1 MAHRPKLVLP
11 LLIAVLT
18 AVLGLPALAI
28 PAAARVSIVP
38 DKAAG
43 GGTQTF
49 AFRLAN
55 ERSGTTSTRLEVTF
69 PQDPPIAFVEVA
81 PARGWTATVRPRPL
95 NPPVT
100 VGDKTISQV
109 AGSIVLA
116 GGAVQPHQ
124 FEQFLITMGP
134 LPADGRLLFQTTQTF
149 ANGEVEHLTEAQVTG
164 SAKAGAPVISLGA
177 ATAEA
182 PAPPASGVA
191 APADTESAIAVA
203 GATDQAE
210 SGNGGL
216 QSLTVLWAALG
227 VAAVIILATW
237 LQARRRT
244 RSSST
249 SDRDGP
255 GGPEAEPGTEPAAA
269 HEAGPAEPTEV
280 TSK

>member
-18 AVLGLPALAI
+18 AVIGLPALAV

-43 GGTQTF
+43 GGTLTF

-81 PARGWTATVRPRPL
+81 PVRGWTAAVRPRPL
-95 NPPVT
+95 NPPVK
-100 VGDKTISQV
+100 VGDKTISEV
-109 AGSIVLA
+109 ADSIVLT

-134 LPADGRLLFQTTQTF
+134 LPADGRLLLQTTQTF
-149 ANGEVEHLTEAQVTG
+149 ANGEVERLSAAQVPG
-164 SAKAGAPVISLGA
+164 SPAAGAPVISLGA

-182 PAPPASGVA
+182 PAPPASEAA
-191 APADTESAIAVA
+191 APGDTESAIAVA
-203 GATDQAE
+203 GGTDQA
-210 SGNGGL
+210 GPGGDGPL
-216 QSLTVLWAALG
+216 SLTVLWVALG
-227 VAAVIILATW
+227 VAVLIIFATW
-237 LQARRRT
+237 IQARRRA
-244 RSSST
+244 RAPST
-249 SDRDGP
+249 SDPNGP
-255 GGPEAEPGTEPAAA
+255 GAHRAESEAAQ
-269 HEAGPAEPTEV
+269 EAGPAEPTEAAS
-280 TSK
+280 T